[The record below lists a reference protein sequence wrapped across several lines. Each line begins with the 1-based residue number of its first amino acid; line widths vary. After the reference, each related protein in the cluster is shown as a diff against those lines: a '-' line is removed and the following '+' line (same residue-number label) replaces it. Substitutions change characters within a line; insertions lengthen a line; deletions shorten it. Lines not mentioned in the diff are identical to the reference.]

1 MSARSKA
8 RKRALDILY
17 EADMR
22 ELAPHD
28 VLVAQTDRRAAEG
41 EPELNSYVSELVTG
55 VIANQE
61 RIDELLSTYSMG
73 WSLARMPAVDRSI
86 LRLSAYE
93 VIYRDDIPDTVAISE
108 AVSLAQ
114 DLSTDESASFVNGLL
129 ARLSEVK
136 SRLGIAP
143 VVLSD

>member
-22 ELAPHD
+22 QLEPLD
-28 VLVAQTDRRAAEG
+28 VLATQTNRRASEG
-41 EPELNSYVSELVTG
+41 EPELNSYVTDLVQG

-73 WSLARMPAVDRSI
+73 WSLDRMPAVDRSI
-86 LRLSAYE
+86 LRLSTYE
-93 VIYRDDIPDTVAISE
+93 VLYRDDIPDTVAISE
-108 AVSLAQ
+108 AVALAQ
-114 DLSTDESASFVNGLL
+114 DLSTDESSSFVNGLL

-136 SRLGIAP
+136 PRLGIEP
-143 VVLSD
+143 VVVSD

>member
-22 ELAPHD
+22 ELAPLD
-28 VLVAQTDRRAAEG
+28 VLATQTDRRAMEG
-41 EPELNSYVSELVTG
+41 EPELNSYVTDLVEG
-55 VIANQE
+55 VIANQV

-108 AVSLAQ
+108 GVALAQ
-114 DLSTDESASFVNGLL
+114 DLSTDESSSFVNGLL

-136 SRLGIAP
+136 SRHGFEPIAAA
-143 VVLSD
+143 D

>member
-22 ELAPHD
+22 ELAPLD
-28 VLVAQTDRRAAEG
+28 VLATQTDRRATEG
-41 EPELNSYVSELVTG
+41 EPELNSYVTDLVQG

-73 WSLARMPAVDRSI
+73 WSLDRMPAVDRSI
-86 LRLSAYE
+86 LRLSTYE
-93 VIYRDDIPDTVAISE
+93 VLYRDDIPDTVAISE
-108 AVSLAQ
+108 AVALAQ
-114 DLSTDESASFVNGLL
+114 DLSTEESSSFVNGLL

-136 SRLGIAP
+136 SRLGIEPIAAAE
-143 VVLSD
+143 

>member
-8 RKRALDILY
+8 RKRALDIIY

-22 ELAPHD
+22 ELAPLD
-28 VLVAQTDRRAAEG
+28 VLATQTNRRATEG
-41 EPELNSYVSELVTG
+41 EPELNSYVTELVEG

-108 AVSLAQ
+108 AVALAQ
-114 DLSTDESASFVNGLL
+114 DLSTEESSSFVNGLL

-136 SRLGIAP
+136 SRVGIEPIAAA
-143 VVLSD
+143 D

>member
-22 ELAPHD
+22 QLEPLEVLAT
-28 VLVAQTDRRAAEG
+28 QTDRRASEG
-41 EPELNSYVSELVTG
+41 EPELNSYVTELVQG
-55 VIANQE
+55 VIANHE

-73 WSLARMPAVDRSI
+73 WSLDRMPAVDRSI
-86 LRLSAYE
+86 LRLSTYE
-93 VIYRDDIPDTVAISE
+93 VLYRDDIPDTVAISE

-114 DLSTDESASFVNGLL
+114 DLSTDESSSFVNGLL

-136 SRLGIAP
+136 PRLGIEP
-143 VVLSD
+143 VVVAD

>member
-22 ELAPHD
+22 ELAPLD
-28 VLVAQTDRRAAEG
+28 VLATQTHRRATEG
-41 EPELNSYVSELVTG
+41 EPELNSYVTDLVEG

-108 AVSLAQ
+108 AIALAQ
-114 DLSTDESASFVNGLL
+114 DLSTDESSSFVNGLL
-129 ARLSEVK
+129 GRLSEVK
-136 SRLGIAP
+136 PRLVIEP
-143 VVLSD
+143 VVAAD

>member
-22 ELAPHD
+22 ELAALD
-28 VLVAQTDRRAAEG
+28 VLLTQTERRASDG
-41 EPELNSYVSELVTG
+41 EPELNSYVSDLVEG

-73 WSLARMPAVDRSI
+73 WSLDRMPAVDRSL

-93 VIYRDDIPDTVAISE
+93 VLYRNDIPDTVAMSE
-108 AVSLAQ
+108 AVALAQ
-114 DLSTDESASFVNGLL
+114 DLSTDESAGFVNGLL

-136 SRLGIAP
+136 PRLGIEP
-143 VVLSD
+143 VVAAD

>member
-22 ELAPHD
+22 ELAPLD
-28 VLVAQTDRRAAEG
+28 VLATQTDRRATEG
-41 EPELNSYVSELVTG
+41 EPELNSYVTDLVQG

-73 WSLARMPAVDRSI
+73 WSLDRMPAVDRSI
-86 LRLSAYE
+86 LRLSTYE
-93 VIYRDDIPDTVAISE
+93 VLYRDDIPDTVAISE
-108 AVSLAQ
+108 AVALAQ
-114 DLSTDESASFVNGLL
+114 DLSTEESSSFVNGLL

-136 SRLGIAP
+136 SRLGIEPIAAA
-143 VVLSD
+143 D

>member
-22 ELAPHD
+22 ELAPLD
-28 VLVAQTDRRAAEG
+28 VLATQTSRRAVEG
-41 EPELNSYVSELVTG
+41 EPELNSYVTDLVEG
-55 VIANQE
+55 VIAHQE

-73 WSLARMPAVDRSI
+73 WSLERMPAVDRSL

-93 VIYRDDIPDTVAISE
+93 VLYRDDIPDTVAMSE
-108 AVSLAQ
+108 AVALAQ
-114 DLSTDESASFVNGLL
+114 DLSTDESSSFVNGLL

-136 SRLGIAP
+136 PRLGIEP
-143 VVLSD
+143 VASSD

>member
-22 ELAPHD
+22 ELAPLD
-28 VLVAQTDRRAAEG
+28 VLSTQTDRRATDG
-41 EPELNSYVSELVTG
+41 EPELNSYVTELVNG
-55 VIANQE
+55 VINNQE

-73 WSLARMPAVDRSI
+73 WSLARMPAVDRSL

-108 AVSLAQ
+108 AVALAQ
-114 DLSTDESASFVNGLL
+114 DLSTDESSSFVNGLL

-136 SRLGIAP
+136 PRLGIEP
-143 VVLSD
+143 VVAAD

>member
-1 MSARSKA
+1 
-8 RKRALDILY
+8 
-17 EADMR
+17 MR
-22 ELAPHD
+22 ELEPLD
-28 VLVAQTDRRAAEG
+28 VLATQTDRRASEG
-41 EPELNSYVSELVTG
+41 EPELNSYVTDLVEG
-55 VIANQE
+55 VIAHQE

-108 AVSLAQ
+108 AVALAQ
-114 DLSTDESASFVNGLL
+114 DLSTDESSSFVNGLL

-136 SRLGIAP
+136 PRLGIEPIAAAE
-143 VVLSD
+143 

>member
-22 ELAPHD
+22 ELAPLD
-28 VLVAQTDRRAAEG
+28 VLATQTERRATDG
-41 EPELNSYVSELVTG
+41 EPELNSYVADLVEG

-73 WSLARMPAVDRSI
+73 WSLERMPAVDRSL

-93 VIYRDDIPDTVAISE
+93 VLYRNDIPDTVAMSE
-108 AVSLAQ
+108 AVALAQ
-114 DLSTDESASFVNGLL
+114 DLSTDESAGFVNGLL

-136 SRLGIAP
+136 PRLGIEP
-143 VVLSD
+143 VVAAD

>member
-22 ELAPHD
+22 ELAPLD
-28 VLVAQTDRRAAEG
+28 VLATQTNRRATEG
-41 EPELNSYVSELVTG
+41 EPELNSYVTELVEG

-108 AVSLAQ
+108 AVALAQ
-114 DLSTDESASFVNGLL
+114 DLSTEESSSFVNGLL

-136 SRLGIAP
+136 SRVGIEPIAAA
-143 VVLSD
+143 D